1 MSVLQQS
8 GEEAAQF
15 QASAVLLGGGS
26 SCTAR
31 SLSRCQGNQRI
42 RRSQAMARVGQCG
55 RECRESQRRSA
66 PGFLVQAVLALRE
79 AVLGR
84 WALLGR
90 PAQQA
95 TLHFLLHLALG
106 AARQPGPLLRAQV
119 NGAAAAIIKRG
130 WLEAA
135 GEEQA
140 APLLAIHSLSTQA
153 GTAEARRAGLE
164 LLTAVVEEFSPA
176 TASTMGLSWWV
187 VGGGWWVGG

>member
-1 MSVLQQS
+1 
-8 GEEAAQF
+8 
-15 QASAVLLGGGS
+15 
-26 SCTAR
+26 
-31 SLSRCQGNQRI
+31 
-42 RRSQAMARVGQCG
+42 
-55 RECRESQRRSA
+55 
-66 PGFLVQAVLALRE
+66 VQAVLALRE

-187 VGGGWWVGG
+187 EEGGGWVRVRGGGVGVAAAPPGVLICTSKGVQRWPDHLALCKGRHRPPNLGRLWAMPCCAPS